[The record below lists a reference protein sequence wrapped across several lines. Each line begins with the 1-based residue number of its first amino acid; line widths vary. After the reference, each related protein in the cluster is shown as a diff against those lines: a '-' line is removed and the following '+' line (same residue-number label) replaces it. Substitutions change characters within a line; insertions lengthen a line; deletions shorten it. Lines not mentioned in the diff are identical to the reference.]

1 MNTILVLHI
10 FFCSFM
16 TGVIWLVQIL
26 IYPNFK
32 NVGNAEFEKFHDFHM
47 NRITWVVGP
56 VMVLELATGTWL
68 LVKFQ
73 SSFFLWNFISILL
86 LWFLTA
92 LVNVP
97 THKNLTY
104 QNLLSKTNLVSKNW
118 PRTIIWTFRL
128 ILWLYWLVEK
138 VEKT

>member
-1 MNTILVLHI
+1 
-10 FFCSFM
+10 M

-32 NVGNAEFEKFHDFHM
+32 NVGNAEFEKFHHFHI
-47 NRITWVVGP
+47 NRISWVVGP
-56 VMVLELATGTWL
+56 MMILELVTGTWL
-68 LVKFQ
+68 LLKSQ
-73 SSFFLWNFISILL
+73 NLFFLWNFIFILA

-97 THKNLTY
+97 THKKLLY
-104 QNLLSKTNLVSKNW
+104 QNLLSKNNLVCRNW

-128 ILWLYWLVEK
+128 IVLIYWLIEK
-138 VEKT
+138 IKKD